1 MSGLDVVNDQE
12 LFNIPCPLCFESQI
26 CVKKL
31 MVLQLQ
37 SPKFF
42 WNIRRH
48 VWCHKLLSARLGD
61 NYEDGSK
68 MNKK

>member
-12 LFNIPCPLCFESQI
+12 LFDIPCPSCFEFQTCI
-26 CVKKL
+26 KKL

-42 WNIRRH
+42 WNIKRH
-48 VWCHKLLSARLGD
+48 VWGHKLLNARLEN